1 MAHVGPYDQ
10 MQAAYA
16 ALDEWVRSHGEPSAR
31 VSWEVYGDWQQ
42 DPNKLR
48 TDIYYQLTGSI
59 DSPATT

>member
-1 MAHVGPYDQ
+1 